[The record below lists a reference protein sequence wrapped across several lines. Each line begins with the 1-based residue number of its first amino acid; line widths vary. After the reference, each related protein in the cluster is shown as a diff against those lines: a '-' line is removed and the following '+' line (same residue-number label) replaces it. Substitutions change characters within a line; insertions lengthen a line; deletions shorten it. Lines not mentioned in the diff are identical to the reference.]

1 MRGAILP
8 AALLAAAV
16 GMVTSYAEPKIMR
29 QSAAAM
35 VVVAVA
41 VAFIP
46 WAGVSDDIAFNG
58 CWVSILLTA
67 ASVHIPGTPNP
78 WLSRGL
84 ALNAGFW
91 AGLVTHVQG
100 GALVVFMGLP
110 LLALII
116 PGHLLVKRNWGI
128 AIKVA
133 CSWLIAIAALEIG
146 LMMVPTPGYAPDHMD

>member
-1 MRGAILP
+1 MRGAVLP
-8 AALLAAAV
+8 DALLAAAV
-16 GMVTSYAEPKIMR
+16 GMVLSYAEPKIAR
-29 QSAAAM
+29 QAVAAMAVTAM
-35 VVVAVA
+35 VVALV
-41 VAFIP
+41 P
-46 WAGVSDDIAFNG
+46 WAGVSDDLAFNG
-58 CWVSILLTA
+58 CWVGILLTA

-100 GALVVFMGLP
+100 GAFAVMMGLP
-110 LLALII
+110 LLILVV
-116 PGHLLVKRNWGI
+116 PGQMIVRRGWGI

>member
-1 MRGAILP
+1 MRAAVLP
-8 AALLAAAV
+8 DALLAAALGLV
-16 GMVTSYAEPKIMR
+16 LSYAPAKPAW
-29 QSAAAM
+29 QAA
-35 VVVAVA
+35 VVMTVTAIAVA
-41 VAFIP
+41 IIP

-58 CWVSILLTA
+58 CWFSILLTA
-67 ASVHIPGTPNP
+67 ASVHLPSGRRP
-78 WLSRGL
+78 WLWHGL

-100 GALVVFMGLP
+100 GALSVAMGLP
-110 LLALII
+110 LLTLVI
-116 PGHLLVKRNWGI
+116 PGRIIVKRKWGI

>member
-8 AALLAAAV
+8 DALLAAAV
-16 GMVTSYAEPKIMR
+16 GMVLSYAEPRIAR
-29 QSAAAM
+29 QSAVVM
-35 VVVAVA
+35 VVAATAIAVL
-41 VAFIP
+41 P

-58 CWVSILLTA
+58 CWVSLLLTA
-67 ASVHIPGTPNP
+67 ASVHIPKAPNP

-100 GALVVFMGLP
+100 GAVMVLMGLP
-110 LLALII
+110 LL
-116 PGHLLVKRNWGI
+116 LLVVPGQMVVKRGWGI

>member
-1 MRGAILP
+1 MRGAVLP
-8 AALLAAAV
+8 DALLAAAV
-16 GMVTSYAEPKIMR
+16 GMVLSYADPKVAR
-29 QSAAAM
+29 QAVATM

-41 VAFIP
+41 VALAP

-67 ASVHIPGTPNP
+67 ASVHIPGKPNP
-78 WLSRGL
+78 WLSHGL

-100 GALVVFMGLP
+100 GAFAVTLGLP
-110 LLALII
+110 LLILVV
-116 PGHLLVKRNWGI
+116 PGQMIVKRGWGI

-146 LMMVPTPGYAPDHMD
+146 LMMVPTPGYTPDHMD